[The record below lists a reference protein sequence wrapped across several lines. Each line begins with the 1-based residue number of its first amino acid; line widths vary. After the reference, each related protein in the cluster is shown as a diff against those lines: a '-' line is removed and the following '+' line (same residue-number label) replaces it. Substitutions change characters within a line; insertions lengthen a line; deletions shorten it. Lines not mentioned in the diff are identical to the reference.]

1 MTMNDNKTEV
11 RISTDVTQAVNVIK
25 SAILRSQSRAVRM
38 ISGTQLSL
46 YFGIGLY
53 VSANSRKGT
62 WGTGAIE
69 FISEQLRRELPGLRG
84 FSEESIKKMRTFSEF
99 WSQYLNRS
107 PMATDMDLDKLQNDI
122 ECDRFSLTKWA
133 LMVRIMCRV
142 GRVVRLWHTSYL
154 ACIR

>member
-1 MTMNDNKTEV
+1 MNDNKTDV

-25 SAILRSQSRAVRM
+25 SAILQSQSRAVRM

-62 WGTGAIE
+62 WGTGAIK

-107 PMATDMDLDKLQNDI
+107 PIATEMDLDKLQDDI
-122 ECDRFSLTKWA
+122 ECDVSEGVNESVNSNLEGVTDAVKE
-133 LMVRIMCRV
+133 
-142 GRVVRLWHTSYL
+142 
-154 ACIR
+154 